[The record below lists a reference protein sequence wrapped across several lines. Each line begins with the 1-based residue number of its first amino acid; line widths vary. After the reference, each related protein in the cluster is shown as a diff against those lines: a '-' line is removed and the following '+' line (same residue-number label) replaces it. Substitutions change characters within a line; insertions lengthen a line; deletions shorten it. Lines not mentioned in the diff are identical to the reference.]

1 MRELKELQKGEFEQ
15 RLTTE
20 AERKAIA
27 DKLAEE
33 HEDQRLALVQKEN
46 EVEAL
51 RFKSEKIA
59 VAADEWKEK
68 YEGTLSEKAASPVPL
83 ETPNVY
89 SPSLS
94 KDQSQSLA
102 RQRIRARA
110 ARRRE
115 AKTGASQR
123 MLEPVDD
130 PAKMIAMLEAF
141 VEYVNLVKALAE
153 PSKDINEQANSLRRL
168 LATQTL
174 MEVPTSA
181 LEPLPEAGSDLP
193 APDSEEGKSLHE
205 TIWERIARKG
215 LQLLDGTR
223 VPLGVEHTNLRSATI
238 DIADAILIGAFVNVR
253 NAFTNITFKGDDP
266 IPVRQMSGLDPS
278 SSINLSAR
286 GYDHIEAIILKS
298 AIISNTVLTN
308 LLLSQNALGSS
319 GAKYICE
326 MLRTNKGITK
336 LDLARCNLGVEGAKL
351 IANALNTNCA
361 VEYLNLSSNDIGI
374 DGAPSI
380 RELLSSNT
388 SIKTIDLRNN
398 ALGDSG
404 AIQISEGL
412 IRNQSLTSIILA
424 GNEIGDISFIE
435 NFKIRN
441 ETLKTIDLQDNYI
454 NSDGLIVLSKVL
466 KQLSPGSLELLVL
479 KGNRVVA
486 NSSNG
491 LYTDAGTTAL
501 LQVLESGIN
510 GNLRN
515 LKIDLRGN
523 DIRKR
528 EREAL
533 CRVAKE
539 SLLF

>member
-1 MRELKELQKGEFEQ
+1 
-15 RLTTE
+15 
-20 AERKAIA
+20 
-27 DKLAEE
+27 
-33 HEDQRLALVQKEN
+33 
-46 EVEAL
+46 
-51 RFKSEKIA
+51 
-59 VAADEWKEK
+59 
-68 YEGTLSEKAASPVPL
+68 
-83 ETPNVY
+83 
-89 SPSLS
+89 
-94 KDQSQSLA
+94 
-102 RQRIRARA
+102 
-110 ARRRE
+110 
-115 AKTGASQR
+115 
-123 MLEPVDD
+123 
-130 PAKMIAMLEAF
+130 
-141 VEYVNLVKALAE
+141 
-153 PSKDINEQANSLRRL
+153 
-168 LATQTL
+168 
-174 MEVPTSA
+174 ME
-181 LEPLPEAGSDLP
+181 
-193 APDSEEGKSLHE
+193 
-205 TIWERIARKG
+205 
-215 LQLLDGTR
+215 R

-361 VEYLNLSSNDIGI
+361 VEYINLSSNDIGI

-515 LKIDLRGN
+515 LKIDLRSN